1 MLRNTFLAASIC
13 CVASTVALA
22 DFSYD
27 QNTQITGG
35 AMAGM
40 MKLAG
45 AFSKAAREPTTSSL
59 MVKGDRLAHIT
70 GKHISITDLK
80 SETVT
85 EIDPVKKTYSV
96 VTFADMVK
104 AMQRASE
111 KMSEKMSQKM
121 PEKGDAD
128 KPDINFKASVKDTGE
143 KKVISGLN
151 TKKMI
156 LTIEMGA
163 TDQKSGTKGAMTVV
177 SDMWLAPRIPGYD
190 EIRDF
195 YKRMGTKL
203 AWTPGSNAMGIQSGD
218 MMNGMN
224 QLAKEAAKL
233 DGVPILQIMKMGVTG
248 DGTTLPQSDHTEK
261 PKQAAPPA
269 PTASEA
275 AVSAIAGRFGLGG
288 LSKKK
293 KTTEEQPASTPS
305 SPSTS
310 SDSAGSLM
318 EMTIESSNFSTAA
331 VDSARFEVPAG
342 YKKVDSQMEKAL
354 R

>member
-85 EIDPVKKTYSV
+85 DIDLAKKTYSV

-104 AMQRASE
+104 AMQR
-111 KMSEKMSQKM
+111 MSEKMSQKM
-121 PEKGDAD
+121 PEKGNAD
-128 KPDINFKASVKDTGE
+128 NPDINFKASVKETGE

-203 AWTPGSNAMGIQSGD
+203 AWMPGSNAMGIQSGD

-224 QLAKEAAKL
+224 QLAKESAKL
-233 DGVPILQIMKMGVTG
+233 DGVPILQVMKLGVTG
-248 DGTTLPQSDHTEK
+248 DGTALPQSDHTEK

-275 AVSAIAGRFGLGG
+275 AVSAIAGRFGMGG
-288 LSKKK
+288 LGKKK
-293 KTTEEQPASTPS
+293 KPTEEQPTSTTS

-331 VDSARFEVPAG
+331 VDSTRFEVPAG
-342 YKKVDSQMEKAL
+342 YKKVDSPMEKAL